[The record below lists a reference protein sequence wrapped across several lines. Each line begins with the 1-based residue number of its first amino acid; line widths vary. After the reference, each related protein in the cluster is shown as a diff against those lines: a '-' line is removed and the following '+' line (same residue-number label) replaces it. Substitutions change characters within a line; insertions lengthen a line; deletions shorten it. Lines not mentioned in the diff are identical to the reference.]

1 MATMH
6 KSTERLDQ
14 LHRCVEAYGADP
26 ARWPAAQRDDL
37 AALLE
42 WPEAADILS
51 EAQFL
56 DGFLNAAT
64 APRMSEDLSRRI
76 MANYRAPAPR
86 AGIMTYLRGLA
97 PGFRLVPAGA
107 LAGFGAL
114 GLASGIVTAS
124 AQEPLAPE
132 YEALAYVNDLSAAP
146 LDENGDLSWDAD

>member
-6 KSTERLDQ
+6 RSTDRLDQ
-14 LHRCVEAYGADP
+14 LRRCVETYGADP
-26 ARWPAAQRDDL
+26 ARWPAARRSDL
-37 AALLE
+37 APLLDL
-42 WPEAADILS
+42 PEAHDMLA

-64 APRMSEDLSRRI
+64 APRMSEDLPRRI
-76 MANYRAPAPR
+76 MANYRAPKPA
-86 AGIMTYLRGLA
+86 AGIVDFLRGLA
-97 PGFRLVPAGA
+97 PGFRFLPAGA
-107 LAGFGAL
+107 LAGAGAL